1 MNQIQKEIFNII
13 RGNIGPA
20 LSLTEL
26 SRKLKRP
33 IQTVSKYILVMEA
46 KKEINVD
53 RKSLP
58 PYVLVKRLE

>member
-20 LSLTEL
+20 LSLKQL
-26 SRKLKRP
+26 SQLTP
-33 IQTVSKYILVMEA
+33 YSYPTVGKYVLVLEVT
-46 KKEINVD
+46 KKINVD
-53 RKSLP
+53 RTRP